1 MAFIPNS
8 GIDYDK
14 AFEVSSITLV
24 TTNPDS
30 STNNTLSPSA
40 YGLNI
45 NTPFVSGFLLED
57 SINLDWSVI
66 RPVTNDVLS
75 DIVTD
80 AGFSGF
86 KTNFYDINRNLI
98 FSSPDSFLNTSY
110 SVTNDDLVNLF
121 SNFGIY

>member
-24 TTNPDS
+24 TANPDS

-45 NTPFVSGFLLED
+45 NTPFVSGF
-57 SINLDWSVI
+57 
-66 RPVTNDVLS
+66 
-75 DIVTD
+75 
-80 AGFSGF
+80 
-86 KTNFYDINRNLI
+86 Y
-98 FSSPDSFLNTSY
+98 
-110 SVTNDDLVNLF
+110 
-121 SNFGIY
+121 

>member
-1 MAFIPNS
+1 MAFILNS

-24 TTNPDS
+24 TANADS
-30 STNNTLSPSA
+30 STNNTLSPSQ

-86 KTNFYDINRNLI
+86 KTNFYDINRNLMMI
-98 FSSPDSFLNTSY
+98 
-110 SVTNDDLVNLF
+110 
-121 SNFGIY
+121 